1 MANMVLLD
9 NRTVHAYD
17 LEELWVEYDGD
28 IYYVYLVD
36 YDDKTINL
44 AKKDRLEDIDIP
56 ISTTKPFKTVIPDV
70 YTGQVLYVGEDV
82 NKPTIMTIVEYQE
95 DTKYSYLLKNE
106 KGYSICATP
115 FELVS
120 IDY

>member
-1 MANMVLLD
+1 MANTVLLD
-9 NRTVHAYD
+9 NRPVHAYD

-28 IYYVYLVD
+28 IYYVYSVD

-70 YTGQVLYVGEDV
+70 YIGQVLYVGEDV
-82 NKPTIMTIVEYQE
+82 TKPTLMTIVEYQE
-95 DTKYSYLLKNE
+95 DTKYSYLLNNE
-106 KGYSICATP
+106 KGYSVWATP

>member
-9 NRTVHAYD
+9 NRPVHAYD

-28 IYYVYLVD
+28 IYYVYFVN
-36 YDDKTINL
+36 YDDKTIKL
-44 AKKDRLEDIDIP
+44 AKKDRLESVDIP
-56 ISTTKPFKTVIPDV
+56 ISTTKPFKTIIPEI

-82 NKPTIMTIVEYQE
+82 TEPTLMIIVEYQE
-95 DTKYSYLLKNE
+95 NTKYSYFLKKEN
-106 KGYSICATP
+106 GHCIWATP